1 MLANITLLGLAFA
14 GRDATQSGLFTF
26 SGAHSSMTVAR
37 SHFSCFTAPVVA
49 SSWRMILDVRD
60 STFFRFLGQAIRIS
74 QSDFDTATFES
85 HRSALSA
92 PTNVSNCIFR
102 LCISRDDQGGAI
114 FTMSDIHLKNCWFVD
129 NTALR
134 GGHVYVGGALTA
146 ESVTFEDGYS
156 PSCAG
161 FANEGKIGKDLSVS
175 LTVFTCLESQDHS
188 CFGRYGSGTV
198 VIDAVNMSTE
208 TADESNAGVDI
219 CDSDVTIKNCLF
231 FDMRAPTNTGV
242 VIQNS
247 ISCRIERCLFWLVKS
262 LTPDAHSAACV
273 LVQDTNTQSVIE
285 KCTFLDC
292 TGGAPIRALTSR
304 VLIVDPCG
312 DSVSS
317 SLSPSILVQH
327 NDPQHHCD
335 EMHQWAVPGQVG
347 YSTKHPFHPLEAL
360 VIGASV
366 LGSMLAVALMTL
378 LVLGV
383 TGRRRKCLK
392 FVKNLRK

>member
-1 MLANITLLGLAFA
+1 MLTNITLLGLAFA
-14 GRDATQSGLFTF
+14 GRDAAQSGLFTF
-26 SGAHSSMTVAR
+26 SRAHSSMTVAR
-37 SHFSCFTAPVVA
+37 SRFSCLTAPVI
-49 SSWRMILDVRD
+49 SGSWRTMLNVQHSR
-60 STFFRFLGQAIRIS
+60 FLRFLGHAIRIS
-74 QSDFDTATFES
+74 QSEFDTAAFERQ
-85 HRSALSA
+85 RSVFSA

-114 FTMSDIHLKNCWFVD
+114 FTMSDIHLKNCWFVY

-134 GGHVYVGGALTA
+134 GGHVYAGGALAA

-161 FANEGKIGKDLSVS
+161 FANEGSVGKDLSVS
-175 LTVFTCLESQDHS
+175 LTVFTSLESQDHS
-188 CFGRYGSGTV
+188 CFGRYGQGTV
-198 VIDAVNMSTE
+198 IVDAVNMSTE
-208 TADESNAGVDI
+208 TADESNAGIEI

-247 ISCRIERCLFWLVKS
+247 ISCRIERCLFWMLKS
-262 LTPDAHSAACV
+262 ATADPRSATCV

-292 TGGAPIRALTSR
+292 SGGAAIRALTSR

-312 DSVSS
+312 DKF
-317 SLSPSILVQH
+317 SLFPSIPVQH
-327 NDPQHHCD
+327 NDPHHRCD
-335 EMHQWAVPGQVG
+335 DVWQWAVPGQVG

-360 VIGASV
+360 VIAASI
-366 LGSMLAVALMTL
+366 LGSTLTVALLTLVILQMT
-378 LVLGV
+378 
-383 TGRRRKCLK
+383 RCRRKCLK